1 MNSKW
6 VDAVAEAAA
15 NAVDGGAEL
24 LEEVEEHV
32 LEGKRRVKRALARA
46 ERAAAKEARSVERKL
61 RRAGRKARREIR
73 DLAPS
78 SRRRGVRIGKLVAC
92 LAVFAESPRRFVSS
106 SPPATPDG
114 SLTCRAIR
122 TCRPHR
128 PTSRMTS
135 PRTSSPTPRM
145 SERFRVTF
153 LP

>member
-78 SRRRGVRIGKLVAC
+78 PRRRGVRIGKLVAC
-92 LAVFAESPRRFVSS
+92 LAVFAGVAAAVRQFIATSDSGWQPHLPSDPYVSPSPSNVADDIAEDIESDASNV
-106 SPPATPDG
+106 
-114 SLTCRAIR
+114 
-122 TCRPHR
+122 
-128 PTSRMTS
+128 
-135 PRTSSPTPRM
+135 
-145 SERFRVTF
+145 
-153 LP
+153 